1 MAVDDVKSCRLSVGL
16 VCFCF
21 PSEVQFALADEKH
34 VKNIDDMLVLKRSPT
49 HFQRSEYQRDLG

>member
-16 VCFCF
+16 VCF
-21 PSEVQFALADEKH
+21 PSEVQFALADEKR
-34 VKNIDDMLVLKRSPT
+34 VKNIDDMLALKRSPT